1 VQAPWLFFIAMPRKR
16 RKPTRRGKPLPWDA
30 VHPTLDL
37 HGATAEEAR
46 ARADRWLR
54 AQQGAGERVVR
65 LITGR
70 GLHSVGPPVLPGEI
84 QDLLASLHGSVVE
97 RFAPEGGG
105 GAFQVELRKRK
116 TPPRPRSASPDAH
129 LPGDSELRRRAEESL
144 HELGV
149 EPTPALLRAE
159 MRRLLEERRGAD

>member
-1 VQAPWLFFIAMPRKR
+1 MQAPWLFFVSMPRKR
-16 RKPTRRGKPLPWDA
+16 RRPTRRGEPLPWDA

-37 HGATAEEAR
+37 HGATAEAAR
-46 ARADRWLR
+46 AEAQRWLR

-70 GLHSVGPPVLPGEI
+70 GVHSRGPPVLPGEI
-84 QDLLASLHGSVVE
+84 QDLLASLSGSVVE
-97 RFAPEGGG
+97 HFAPERGG
-105 GAFQVELRKRK
+105 GAFRVELRKRK
-116 TPPRPRSASPDAH
+116 TPSPRRPPEAEPADDPD
-129 LPGDSELRRRAEESL
+129 LRRQAEESL

-159 MRRLLEERRGAD
+159 MRRLRKERRGTE